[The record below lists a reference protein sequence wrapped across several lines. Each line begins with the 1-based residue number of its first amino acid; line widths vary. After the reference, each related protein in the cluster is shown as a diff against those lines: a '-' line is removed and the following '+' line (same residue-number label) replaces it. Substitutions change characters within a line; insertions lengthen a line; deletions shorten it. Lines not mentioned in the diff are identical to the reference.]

1 MCAYDEDIIKDFLE
15 KYDYWYSDK
24 EGYRLIEKDYL
35 ESQIFLGQFLKE
47 FPLEKVREMTLK
59 KYATGRGNQGDD
71 NNSFCYWVET
81 KLQNLGEIRGG
92 RLSEH
97 QRFGIYYDAKN
108 GEYKFK
114 NSNWKNPKFGNSVEE
129 VYKNI
134 LDSIVAL
141 LEAAQKYDYK
151 KIEENILNPL
161 FKNKLTFLYDTE
173 HWIPI
178 YGESDLNNILNK
190 LKIPFD
196 EKEDRVY
203 KRKKLFDFYKA
214 LNRQDIS
221 TTLFMWFIYS
231 SAGPAGFK
239 HRKKNIDSSK
249 EKSQIVEENETEP
262 FNSGEYLV
270 VEKASTKK
278 GKAKG
283 DPSPEETKEIG
294 RAGEE
299 IVEAYLENHR
309 QELKIKGDI
318 EKPCEDND
326 GAHYDFAYTDEEGK
340 KIYIEVKA
348 TKRNSNNKLT
358 FEMSCFEYEFML
370 KHKDCYY
377 IYYVNDALNKS
388 RKGII
393 KVIQACD
400 VEKMVRPSKYK
411 MYVKKNSI
419 KM

>member
-1 MCAYDEDIIKDFLE
+1 MCAYDEDIIEDFLE
-15 KYDYWYSDK
+15 KYDYWYSDE
-24 EGYRLIEKDYL
+24 EGYGLIEKDFL
-35 ESQIFLGQFLKE
+35 ESQKFLKKFLE
-47 FPLEKVREMTLK
+47 KFPLEKVKKMTLRE
-59 KYATGRGNQGDD
+59 YATGRGNQGED

-97 QRFGIYYDAKN
+97 QRFGIYYDAEN
-108 GEYKFK
+108 GAYKFK
-114 NSNWKNPKFGNSVEE
+114 NSNWEKTKFGNSVEE

-134 LDSIVAL
+134 LDSIVDL
-141 LEAAQKYDYK
+141 LEAAQKYDYE

-161 FKNKLTFLYDTE
+161 FKNKLTFLYDSE
-173 HWIPI
+173 NWIPI
-178 YGESDLNNILNK
+178 YGESDLNYILKK

-196 EKEDRVY
+196 EKEGRVY
-203 KRKKLFDFYKA
+203 KRKKLFEFYKA

-231 SAGPAGFK
+231 SAGPAGSK
-239 HRKKNIDSSK
+239 HRKKNKKGDSLS
-249 EKSQIVEENETEP
+249 EDFQIVNETEP
-262 FNSGEYLV
+262 FNSEEYLV
-270 VEKASTKK
+270 VEKVSTKK

-294 RAGEE
+294 RAGEK
-299 IVEAYLENHR
+299 IVEAYLESHR
-309 QELKIKGDI
+309 QELKIEGDI

-358 FEMSCFEYEFML
+358 FEMSCFEYEFMS

-377 IYYVNDALNKS
+377 IYYVNDALNKA

-400 VEKMVRPSKYK
+400 VEIMVRPSKYK
-411 MYVKKNSI
+411 MYVKK
-419 KM
+419 K